1 MHQGAWGG
9 RVRSASRCTASAPA
23 GAPAGASLGLPQ
35 VTLQGTIR

>member
-23 GAPAGASLGLPQ
+23 GASPGLPP
-35 VTLQGTIR
+35 VALPGTIR